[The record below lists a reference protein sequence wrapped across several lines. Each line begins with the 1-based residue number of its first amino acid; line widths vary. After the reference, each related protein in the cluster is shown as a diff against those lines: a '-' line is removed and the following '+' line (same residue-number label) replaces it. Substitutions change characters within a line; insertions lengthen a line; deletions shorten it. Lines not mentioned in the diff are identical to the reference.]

1 MRLVV
6 ALSRSAPC
14 LFSRI
19 TLQTRVA
26 RAGDARGTGGDA
38 HGRDGG
44 GGEYLEGAQAFRDVD
59 VLLAGV
65 ISTSNSTRGSITR
78 TAGDGDVDAV
88 VASSSSSF
96 GDSTGGV

>member
-44 GGEYLEGAQAFRDVD
+44 GGEYLEGAHAWRV
-59 VLLAGV
+59 LAGL